1 MDQFSGVGS
10 IVTFRVE
17 RMCGMSD
24 NEIRKQRYALI
35 FGALG
40 GAVTASRWVVYSVRH
55 NSYDPKRIL
64 WQLLTPVYSA
74 VLAWVGV
81 IAIAGGILIL
91 ASSPNPI
98 EPQYTFFIMG
108 FAFLVGLASESFSHK
123 MIMAART
130 LFGEQIEGEELK
142 VAKAEAKDE
151 RPPEN
156 LKE

>member
-1 MDQFSGVGS
+1 MLSSHYAWHSSFPD
-10 IVTFRVE
+10 FR
-17 RMCGMSD
+17 
-24 NEIRKQRYALI
+24 
-35 FGALG
+35 
-40 GAVTASRWVVYSVRH
+40 
-55 NSYDPKRIL
+55 
-64 WQLLTPVYSA
+64 
-74 VLAWVGV
+74 

-142 VAKAEAKDE
+142 GTKTDAKDE
-151 RPPEN
+151 RPPGN
-156 LKE
+156 SKE